1 MPKRAARRRG
11 SGTGAHAEG
20 VSYGRD
26 RQPAQRP
33 SIDCCRHADSLRF
46 WERGSPR
53 GGRTFGGGHRPHAAG
68 ARSRRTRRP
77 ASKRRARWN
86 RRRWELFLPP
96 TEGDGQHVIR
106 KDTDDGFHKTE
117 LSSLLNKRAI
127 RHLAVCGVMSEMCV
141 SATAR
146 SALNLGYH
154 VVLPHDGHATYDIPA
169 VEGLADAV
177 PHTMASR
184 VAEWALGDQIDIIA
198 HAADVQFR
206 PPSMR
211 TNWRSPR
218 PPWPN
223 TVSAS
228 NWPTHPNGRRTER
241 AR

>member
-1 MPKRAARRRG
+1 MAASTCLATAQSPTRKAYRTAVTGNLRNVQALIVVDMQTAFV
-11 SGTGAHAEG
+11 SGNEAVPE
-20 VSYGRD
+20 
-26 RQPAQRP
+26 
-33 SIDCCRHADSLRF
+33 
-46 WERGSPR
+46 
-53 GGRTFGGGHRPHAAG
+53 AAG
-68 ARSRRTRRP
+68 LLVAVIDLM
-77 ASKRRARWN
+77 RRAREAGALVVQLQN
-86 RRRWELFLPP
+86 DGLAGTADEPHTPGWELFLPP

-127 RHLAVCGVMSEMCV
+127 RQLAVCGVMSEMCV

-198 HAADVQFR
+198 HAADVQFQ
-206 PPSMR
+206 PPPA
-211 TNWRSPR
+211 RSVEDPAG
-218 PPWPN
+218 P
-223 TVSAS
+223 
-228 NWPTHPNGRRTER
+228 G
-241 AR
+241 